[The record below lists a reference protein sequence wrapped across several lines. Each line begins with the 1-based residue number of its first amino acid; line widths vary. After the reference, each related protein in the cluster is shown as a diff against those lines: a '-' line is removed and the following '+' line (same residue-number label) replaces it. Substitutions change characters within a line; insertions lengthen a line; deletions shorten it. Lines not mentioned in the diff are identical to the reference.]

1 MKWIIFF
8 YVLNTPAYHHEQV
21 DCIVINEHTV
31 HAFGE
36 EWYITPSRVKMKK
49 DTYRDKIYKGFFF
62 LKNGRRQATLVV
74 NGRMAVFTELGDR
87 ENQRNRIV
95 DQLPHYRKHYALLDA
110 N

>member
-49 DTYRDKIYKGFFF
+49 DTYRDNKRKDQPKIK
-62 LKNGRRQATLVV
+62 KNRYFHLTRGICLGRLQNWRQA
-74 NGRMAVFTELGDR
+74 E
-87 ENQRNRIV
+87 Q
-95 DQLPHYRKHYALLDA
+95 YRD
-110 N
+110 